1 MFDIDSN
8 VILVTNL
15 VPLMG
20 VQKKGVKLSPTLS
33 CRLCLHMNPS

>member
-20 VQKKGVKLSPTLS
+20 VQKKGVKLSLS